1 MLLSR
6 TAITMHQHPLFMA
19 NLLPEPY
26 QGRIRTVLAPYHLQP
41 EVPLDGEDTEKI
53 RGKYGSGTLQVQFR
67 QERDDVRSNGNQLCK
82 TRQMT
87 ARITSFLL
95 M

>member
-6 TAITMHQHPLFMA
+6 TAITMHQPPLFMA

-41 EVPLDGEDTEKI
+41 EVPLDGEDTEMV
-53 RGKYGSGTLQVQFR
+53 RGKYGSGT
-67 QERDDVRSNGNQLCK
+67 VRLPCRYSCAKREMMSVPMVINYAKRGK
-82 TRQMT
+82 
-87 ARITSFLL
+87 
-95 M
+95 

>member
-53 RGKYGSGTLQVQFR
+53 RGKYGSGT
-67 QERDDVRSNGNQLCK
+67 
-82 TRQMT
+82 
-87 ARITSFLL
+87 ARVPCRYSSAKREMMSVPMVINYAKRGK
-95 M
+95 